1 MCPGLIFCRLLSL
14 ATEDDGSV
22 KDNEPVEPET
32 CIDSNGTGNVS
43 QCQLLK
49 EELDAVRRELELLKI
64 ANKELESTRE
74 VPLLKVQLHVVRHE
88 LELLRITNE
97 ELTEKCEK
105 LENDSFSWDNMKN
118 NEESVIFYTGLPSR
132 NVFIILLNLFDD
144 IDINYFYGWEVKK
157 FSRADQMLMTLI
169 KLRQNTP
176 WFMLAQMFHCSVA
189 TVTNVVTTWIYLL
202 HTILFKNF
210 MKKIPSRTKNRACLP
225 SCFNDFA
232 NCRMVLDCTEV
243 TIAIPESIEAQRL
256 TYSPYKHRNTG
267 KGLIVV
273 APNGV
278 ITYASTLYPG
288 CASDKEIV
296 RHSKVLSHS
305 VAGDLILADKGFLL
319 DDIVPPDVA
328 FNIPPFLCQPQ
339 FTPSQILTTKSIVR
353 ARIHVERAIRRV
365 KTFRILDMIPHQM
378 RIHASVI
385 FQTCAALTNMKPP
398 LIAEVEYLYKS
409 AS

>member
-1 MCPGLIFCRLLSL
+1 
-14 ATEDDGSV
+14 
-22 KDNEPVEPET
+22 
-32 CIDSNGTGNVS
+32 
-43 QCQLLK
+43 
-49 EELDAVRRELELLKI
+49 
-64 ANKELESTRE
+64 
-74 VPLLKVQLHVVRHE
+74 
-88 LELLRITNE
+88 
-97 ELTEKCEK
+97 
-105 LENDSFSWDNMKN
+105 
-118 NEESVIFYTGLPSR
+118 
-132 NVFIILLNLFDD
+132 
-144 IDINYFYGWEVKK
+144 
-157 FSRADQMLMTLI
+157 
-169 KLRQNTP
+169 
-176 WFMLAQMFHCSVA
+176 
-189 TVTNVVTTWIYLL
+189 
-202 HTILFKNF
+202 
-210 MKKIPSRTKNRACLP
+210 
-225 SCFNDFA
+225 
-232 NCRMVLDCTEV
+232 
-243 TIAIPESIEAQRL
+243 
-256 TYSPYKHRNTG
+256 
-267 KGLIVV
+267 V